1 MKRINI
7 ENGLAIVGAVIVLV
21 GVFSAAESAL
31 ADDKAVLERT
41 TQPVAE
47 AASRND
53 AKDTADTSDSA
64 EKNADE
70 HAEMAR
76 EAADAIREA
85 NLLDLDIQLRNPTS
99 IVDART

>member
-31 ADDKAVLERT
+31 ADDKTALERA

-53 AKDTADTSDSA
+53 AKDAADAA